1 MSLTINVQS
10 AVKSVLDERI
20 NEKIDDYPSA
30 LKPADIMEIMN
41 TSQARTY
48 EALNRGDIPGAKKIK
63 GFGWRIPKETFF
75 VWWYGNNVNEKKPFK
90 KVRRVK

>member
-20 NEKIDDYPSA
+20 NEKINDYPSA

-75 VWWYGNNVNEKKPFK
+75 AWWYGEEVKEKKPFK
-90 KVRRVK
+90 PVRRVK

>member
-1 MSLTINVQS
+1 MKIKLQAREIIEKKIS
-10 AVKSVLDERI
+10 
-20 NEKIDDYPSA
+20 EKIDNYPSA
-30 LKPADIMEIMN
+30 LKPTDIMEIMN

-75 VWWYGNNVNEKKPFK
+75 AWWYGKEKN
-90 KVRRVK
+90 RRNLKNAR